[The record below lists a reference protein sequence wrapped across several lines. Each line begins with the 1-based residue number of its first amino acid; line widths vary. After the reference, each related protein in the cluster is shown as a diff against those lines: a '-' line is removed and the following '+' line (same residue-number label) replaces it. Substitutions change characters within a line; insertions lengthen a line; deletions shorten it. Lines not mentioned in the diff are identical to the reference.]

1 MYKKQLVEKFGNSY
15 NYDSLPEKFPNQTM
29 LLLTC
34 KVHGEFKIRADSH
47 LRSLTGCPNCSY
59 LKRTFSKE
67 DIIKKANAVH
77 NNKYSYDKLDYKNM
91 NTKVIITCPIHGDFT
106 QTPAKHIFDK
116 QGCPNCG
123 HEIPPG
129 NHFSNIKYTN
139 MLQQHLPNIVLLQD
153 YYRLKNKI
161 TVKCNDCNN
170 TFSNFTAEYWIT
182 TKSCPYCYIKR
193 KDTNIREG
201 LSSLLSSEYEIIEKD
216 IIKSENTVISIKHA
230 CGGVVSRK
238 ASVFLKN
245 GFKCPICYP
254 YESKGS
260 RKITEYL
267 TKNKYVFEK
276 EKIFPDLFDKNV
288 LRYDFYIPSINILI
302 EFDGIQHFKP
312 TFGSKEHR
320 KINFE
325 LTRKHDLMKN
335 EYALSHNIKLI
346 RIKYTD
352 LERIETILEREL
364 VA

>member
-1 MYKKQLVEKFGNSY
+1 MYKEQLIEKFGNKY
-15 NYDSLPEKFPNQTM
+15 NYDSLPEKFPNQTTIF
-29 LLLTC
+29 LNC
-34 KVHGEFKIRADSH
+34 KIHGDFKIRADSH
-47 LRSLTGCPNCSY
+47 LRSSTGCPKCSY
-59 LKRTFSKE
+59 VKRSFSKE
-67 DIIKKANAVH
+67 EIIDKANKIH
-77 NNKYSYDKLDYKNM
+77 KNKYSYEKLNYKNM

-129 NHFSNIKYTN
+129 NHFSNIKYTDI
-139 MLQQHLPNIVLLQD
+139 LHKHLPNIILLQD
-153 YYRLKNKI
+153 YHRQKDKI
-161 TVKCNDCNN
+161 LVKCKDCNN

-193 KDTNIREG
+193 KNDEIREG
-201 LSSLLSSEYEIIEKD
+201 LSSILSKEYEIVEKD
-216 IIKSENTVISIKHA
+216 IIKSENTIISIRHS

-245 GFKCPICYP
+245 GYKCPICYP

-260 RKITEYL
+260 IKITEYL
-267 TKNKYVFEK
+267 NRKGYVFEK
-276 EKIFPDLFDKNV
+276 EKTFIDLFDKKS
-288 LRYDFYIPSINILI
+288 LKYDFYIPILNTLI
-302 EFDGIQHFKP
+302 EFDGRQHFMP
-312 TFGSKEHR
+312 TFGDKIHR
-320 KINFE
+320 ELNFE
-325 LTRKHDLMKN
+325 LTKKHDLMKN

-352 LERIETILEREL
+352 LGCIETILDREL